1 LDFFL
6 IVLAIVYSVWSEIKK
21 QKEEKNLDFDF
32 SDLSSVDD
40 FLKKSPDQK
49 TGQVNKAGKKTK
61 KKSEKKA
68 SLPPSIQD
76 HGESKVPENLR
87 LPEPLNFDQTS
98 RPEVNYDNL
107 TPLTGV
113 DRNQT
118 LAEKLMSSS
127 LPTARDQAQPQS
139 VNLGFNR
146 EKLIQAFIMSEVMTR
161 YDINRIYER
170 VPGVS
175 NDNNKTDA

>member
-1 LDFFL
+1 MEFVI
-6 IVLAIVYSVWSEIKK
+6 IVIAIVYSVWSEIQK

-49 TGQVNKAGKKTK
+49 AGQADKPGNKTR
-61 KKSEKKA
+61 KKSEKKGA
-68 SLPPSIQD
+68 SPSSIEE
-76 HGESKVPENLR
+76 HGELQLPENFK
-87 LPEPLNFDQTS
+87 LPAPLNHDMTS
-98 RPEVNYDNL
+98 RPEVNYDELNS
-107 TPLTGV
+107 LTGV

-118 LAEKLMSSS
+118 LADKLKNSS
-127 LPTARDQAQPQS
+127 LPTTRNQAPPQS
-139 VNLGFNR
+139 INLGFSR

-175 NDNNKTDA
+175 NDNSKNNA

>member
-1 LDFFL
+1 MEFVL
-6 IVLAIVYSVWSEIKK
+6 IVIAIVYSVWSEIQK

-49 TGQVNKAGKKTK
+49 AGQVNKAGNKTR

-68 SLPPSIQD
+68 SSPPSIQD
-76 HGESKVPENLR
+76 HGELKVPENLR
-87 LPEPLNFDQTS
+87 LPEPINHDQTS
-98 RPEVNYDNL
+98 RPEVNYDDL
-107 TPLTGV
+107 KPVTGI

-118 LAEKLMSSS
+118 LAEKLKTAP
-127 LPTARDQAQPQS
+127 LPPISGQTQPQS
-139 VNLGFNR
+139 INLGFNR

-170 VPGVS
+170 IPGVN